1 MVPPM
6 LATPGPLP
14 EGPGWAYEF
23 KWDGIRAVAMVEGG
37 RTRLYARS
45 GAEVT
50 TAYPELRH
58 LGEAFADAVIDGEVV
73 VFDAKGR
80 PSFQDLA
87 ERMHVR
93 EKARAARLAAS
104 LPVTYL
110 AFDVLRLDGVDLFDT
125 PYEGRREILEGLS
138 FGARTAVPPT
148 FDDGEATVAA
158 SLENQLEGV
167 VAKRLGSLYRPG
179 VRSPDWIKVKLDET
193 AEFVV
198 GGWRAGKRELGA
210 LLVGVPDPETGG
222 LLFRG
227 RVGGGISNA
236 AERTLL
242 ATLRPLTVATSPFG
256 ASVPREDA
264 RAAVWCRPEIVVE
277 LRFGNRTRDDR
288 LRFPRFLRLRPDL
301 MPEDVHDG

>member
-1 MVPPM
+1 MLAPM

-14 EGPGWAYEF
+14 EEPGWAYEF
-23 KWDGIRAVAMVEGG
+23 KWDGIRAVTIVEGG

-58 LGEAFADAVIDGEVV
+58 LGDAFADAIIDGEVV

-93 EKARAARLAAS
+93 EQARAARLAS
-104 LPVTYL
+104 TLPVTYL
-110 AFDVLRLDGVDLFDT
+110 AFDVLRADGVDLFDT
-125 PYEGRREILEGLS
+125 AYERRREILEGLA

-148 FDDGEATVAA
+148 FDDGAATVAA

-179 VRSPDWIKVKLDET
+179 LRSPDWIKVKLDET

-210 LLVGVPDPETGG
+210 LLVGVPDPATGG

-236 AERTLL
+236 AERILL
-242 ATLRPLTVATSPFG
+242 ATLRPLTVRESPFG
-256 ASVPREDA
+256 GSIPREDA
-264 RAAVWCRPEIVVE
+264 RAAVWCRPQVVVE

-301 MPEDVHDG
+301 TPEDVHDG

>member
-1 MVPPM
+1 MLAPM

-23 KWDGIRAVAMVEGG
+23 KWDGIRAVAIVEGG

-58 LGEAFADAVIDGEVV
+58 LGEAFDDAVIDGEVV
-73 VFDAKGR
+73 VLDGKGR

-93 EKARAARLAAS
+93 EKARAARLAAA

-110 AFDVLRLDGVDLFDT
+110 AFDVLRTGGVDLFDT
-125 PYEGRREILEGLS
+125 PYERRREILEELP
-138 FGARTAVPPT
+138 FGARTVVPPV
-148 FDDGEATVAA
+148 FDDGTATVTA

-179 VRSPDWIKVKLDET
+179 LRSPDWIKVKLDET
-193 AEFVV
+193 AEFVI
-198 GGWRAGKRELGA
+198 GGWRAGKRELGS
-210 LLVGVPDPETGG
+210 LLVGVPDPATGG

-227 RVGGGISNA
+227 RVGGGISAA
-236 AERTLL
+236 AERKLLSTL
-242 ATLRPLTVATSPFG
+242 TPLTVAASPFG
-256 ASVPREDA
+256 GTVPREDA
-264 RAAVWCRPEIVVE
+264 RGAVWCRPEIVVE

-301 MPEDVHDG
+301 TPEDVHDG

>member
-1 MVPPM
+1 MLAPM

-14 EGPGWAYEF
+14 EGPGWSYEF
-23 KWDGIRAVAMVEGG
+23 KWDGIRALAIVQGG
-37 RTRLYARS
+37 RTRLFARS

-58 LGEAFADAVIDGEVV
+58 LGAAFDDAVIDGEVV
-73 VFDAKGR
+73 VLDDKGR

-93 EKARAARLAAS
+93 EKARAARLSAA

-110 AFDVLRLDGVDLFDT
+110 AFDVLRADGVELFDT
-125 PYEGRREILEGLS
+125 PYEQRRALLEELS
-138 FGARTAVPPT
+138 FGARTVVPPV
-148 FDDGEATVAA
+148 FDDGAATVAA

-179 VRSPDWIKVKLDET
+179 LRSPDWIKVKLDET
-193 AEFVV
+193 AEFVI
-198 GGWRAGKRELGA
+198 GGWRAGKRELGS
-210 LLVGVPDPETGG
+210 LLVGVPDPATGG

-227 RVGGGISNA
+227 RVGGGISAA
-236 AERTLL
+236 AERKLLSTLK
-242 ATLRPLTVATSPFG
+242 PLTVAASPFG
-256 ASVPREDA
+256 GSIPREDA
-264 RAAVWCRPEIVVE
+264 RAAVWSRPEIVVE

-301 MPEDVHDG
+301 TPEDVHDG